1 MEKVN
6 PAQIN
11 ALTMSLSMEEQKLL
25 QSIVQ
30 QAKENLVE
38 QEQIPEASL
47 NGN

>member
-25 QSIVQ
+25 QSIVE

-38 QEQIPEASL
+38 QEQIPKASL